1 MNGRIV
7 LVAVLNALVALA
19 LAVLLTVLLTRG
31 PDTAPGTDGA
41 GAADGAAAGAATARE
56 RGPAAGEPAPEEVL
70 PPSTPGAE
78 VETAELKRDLM
89 DREDL
94 IPFEGRLG
102 GTMDFYD
109 PDGIRILSDRW
120 VHARFDDGH
129 VQGEMLLE
137 YSVATDGAIRWR
149 VLEARLQ

>member
-19 LAVLLTVLLTRG
+19 LAFLLTVLLTRG
-31 PDTAPGTDGA
+31 PDTPP
-41 GAADGAAAGAATARE
+41 GAAEERATDGAAAGPETARE
-56 RGPAAGEPAPEEVL
+56 AGPGAGEPGRGEEL
-70 PPSTPGAE
+70 PPSAPGAE
-78 VETAELKRDLM
+78 VTTAELKRDLM

-137 YSVATDGAIRWR
+137 YSVATDGEIRWR
-149 VLEARLQ
+149 VIEARLQ